1 MFLCV
6 LVMCGFL
13 FRYIDEESSSRM
25 RMVHYVGMTLASM
38 CAHVCEV
45 GLSGLWGVC
54 NGVVEGKGVGRCISL
69 SLSLSVCM
77 CVCLCQSSCLFVCL
91 SCSLCQ
97 SCSVRACARISC
109 VRTYV
114 GLSGLTGVCK
124 GGLGRRI
131 RACRRASWGWGV
143 AEGAVGSERR
153 DYYSYGLYLDL
164 PSTLRVRPNNLFE
177 QNRVS

>member
-1 MFLCV
+1 MAWW
-6 LVMCGFL
+6 
-13 FRYIDEESSSRM
+13 RAR
-25 RMVHYVGMTLASM
+25 A
-38 CAHVCEV
+38 
-45 GLSGLWGVC
+45 WGVA
-54 NGVVEGKGVGRCISL
+54 SL
-69 SLSLSVCM
+69 SLSHSLYVCVFVCVSLPVCLSVCL
-77 CVCLCQSSCLFVCL
+77 VHSV
-91 SCSLCQ
+91 SLALYVR
-97 SCSVRACARISC
+97 VRASLC